1 MSLIITIGR
10 QNGSGGREIGKRLAK
25 DLNIAFYDNNL
36 LALTAQRTNFDLQYM
51 EKREERA
58 PGLWASFALGVP
70 MGGLS
75 APTVLPDNLFQE
87 QAETIKSVAGQ
98 GGCVIVGRAS
108 NYVLRDVPTVDVF
121 VYAPLKDRVER
132 KLALLPP
139 EEKCSFAEMEK
150 KLIAADK
157 ARAKFYSYYT
167 GMNWGPGPD
176 FDLNVNTGKIGV
188 EGAVE
193 VIETYVKN
201 LKENAFAL

>member
-10 QNGSGGREIGKRLAK
+10 QNGSGGREIGKRLAT
-25 DLNIAFYDNNL
+25 DLGIAFYDNNL

-70 MGGLS
+70 MGGIS

-87 QAETIKSVAGQ
+87 QAETIKSVAAE

-108 NYVLRDVPTVDVF
+108 NYVLRDIPTLDIF
-121 VYAPLKDRVER
+121 VYAPIKDRVER
-132 KLALLPP
+132 KLSLLPP
-139 EEKCSFAEMEK
+139 EEKCSFEEMKK

-167 GMNWGPGPD
+167 GMNWGPGEA
-176 FDLNVNTGKIGV
+176 FDLNINTGKIGV

-193 VIETYVKN
+193 VIKAYVAGWKGG
-201 LKENAFAL
+201 E

>member
-10 QNGSGGREIGKRLAK
+10 QNGSGGREIGKRLAT
-25 DLNIAFYDNNL
+25 DLDIAFYDNNL

-51 EKREERA
+51 EKREECA

-70 MGGLS
+70 MGGIS

-87 QAETIKSVAGQ
+87 QAETIKSVAAE

-108 NYVLRDVPTVDVF
+108 NYILRDIPTLDIF
-121 VYAPLKDRVER
+121 VYAPIKDRVER
-132 KLALLPP
+132 KLSLLPP
-139 EEKCSFAEMEK
+139 EEKCSFEEMKK

-167 GMNWGPGPD
+167 GMNWGPGEA
-176 FDLNVNTGKIGV
+176 FDLNINTGKIGV

-193 VIETYVKN
+193 VIKAYVAGWKVG
-201 LKENAFAL
+201 K

>member
-10 QNGSGGREIGKRLAK
+10 QNGSGGREIGKRLAT
-25 DLNIAFYDNNL
+25 DLDIAFYDNNL

-70 MGGLS
+70 MGGIS

-87 QAETIKSVAGQ
+87 QAETIKSVAAE

-108 NYVLRDVPTVDVF
+108 NYVLRDIPTLDIF
-121 VYAPLKDRVER
+121 VYAPIKDRVER
-132 KLALLPP
+132 KLSLLPP
-139 EEKCSFAEMEK
+139 EEKCSFEEMKK

-157 ARAKFYSYYT
+157 TRAKFYSYYT
-167 GMNWGPGPD
+167 GMNWGPD
-176 FDLNVNTGKIGV
+176 EAFDLNINTGKIGV

-193 VIETYVKN
+193 VIKAYVAGWKGG
-201 LKENAFAL
+201 E

>member
-10 QNGSGGREIGKRLAK
+10 QNGSGGREIGKRLATEL
-25 DLNIAFYDNNL
+25 DIAFYDNNL

-70 MGGLS
+70 MGGIS
-75 APTVLPDNLFQE
+75 APTVIPDNLFQE
-87 QAETIKSVAGQ
+87 QAETIKSVAAE

-108 NYVLRDVPTVDVF
+108 NYVLRDIPTLDVF
-121 VYAPLKDRVER
+121 VYAPIKDRVER
-132 KLALLPP
+132 KLSLLPP
-139 EEKCSFAEMEK
+139 EKTCSFEEMKK

-167 GMNWGPGPD
+167 GMNWGPGEA
-176 FDLNVNTGKIGV
+176 FDLNINTGKIGV

-193 VIETYVKN
+193 VIKAYVAGWKGG
-201 LKENAFAL
+201 E

>member
-10 QNGSGGREIGKRLAK
+10 QNGSGGREIGKRLAT
-25 DLNIAFYDNNL
+25 DLDIAFYDNNL

-70 MGGLS
+70 MGGIS

-87 QAETIKSVAGQ
+87 QAETIKSVAAE

-108 NYVLRDVPTVDVF
+108 NYVLRDIPTLDIF
-121 VYAPLKDRVER
+121 VYAPIKDRVER
-132 KLALLPP
+132 KLSLLPP
-139 EEKCSFAEMEK
+139 EEKCSFEEMKK

-167 GMNWGPGPD
+167 GMNWGPGEA
-176 FDLNVNTGKIGV
+176 FDLNINTGKIGV

-193 VIETYVKN
+193 VIKAYVAGWKGG
-201 LKENAFAL
+201 E

>member
-10 QNGSGGREIGKRLAK
+10 QNGSGGREIGKRLAT
-25 DLNIAFYDNNL
+25 DLDIAFYDNNL
-36 LALTAQRTNFDLQYM
+36 LALTAQRTNFNLQYM

-70 MGGLS
+70 MGGIS

-87 QAETIKSVAGQ
+87 QAETIKSVAAE

-108 NYVLRDVPTVDVF
+108 NYVLRDIPTLDIF
-121 VYAPLKDRVER
+121 VYAPIKDRVER
-132 KLALLPP
+132 KLSLLPP
-139 EEKCSFAEMEK
+139 EEKCSFEEMKK

-167 GMNWGPGPD
+167 GMNWGPGEA
-176 FDLNVNTGKIGV
+176 FDLNINTGKIGV

-193 VIETYVKN
+193 VIKAYVAGWKGG
-201 LKENAFAL
+201 E

>member
-10 QNGSGGREIGKRLAK
+10 QNGSGGREIGKRLAT
-25 DLNIAFYDNNL
+25 DLDIAFYDNNL

-70 MGGLS
+70 MGGIS

-87 QAETIKSVAGQ
+87 QAETIKSVAAE

-108 NYVLRDVPTVDVF
+108 NYVLRDIPTLDIF
-121 VYAPLKDRVER
+121 VYAPIKDRVER
-132 KLALLPP
+132 KLSLLPP
-139 EEKCSFAEMEK
+139 EEKCSFEEMKK

-167 GMNWGPGPD
+167 GMNWGPGEA
-176 FDLNVNTGKIGV
+176 FDLNINTGKIGV

-193 VIETYVKN
+193 VIKAYVAGWKGG
-201 LKENAFAL
+201 K

>member
-10 QNGSGGREIGKRLAK
+10 QNGSGGREIGKRLAT
-25 DLNIAFYDNNL
+25 DLDIAFYDNNL

-70 MGGLS
+70 MGGIS

-87 QAETIKSVAGQ
+87 QAETIKSVADE

-108 NYVLRDVPTVDVF
+108 NYVLRDIPTLDIF
-121 VYAPLKDRVER
+121 VYAPIKDRVER
-132 KLALLPP
+132 KLSLLPP
-139 EEKCSFAEMEK
+139 EEKCSFEEMKK

-167 GMNWGPGPD
+167 GMNWGPGEA
-176 FDLNVNTGKIGV
+176 FDLNINTGKIGV

-193 VIETYVKN
+193 VIKAYVAGWKGG
-201 LKENAFAL
+201 E